1 MEQAIQALTGKRET
15 QMPSGGVRAV
25 QERVRTGMGS
35 IAGAGSGEFHTYR
48 KQKRHEEERLARM
61 ERNAQ
66 AIAEREEFEERKRM
80 REEKDE
86 ERTAKKREKRLK
98 KKKARKHGQQQ
109 EAMRRKALE
118 ILSKEQETKEPVNT
132 LEPSKPQ
139 EPPTEQRNE

>member
-1 MEQAIQALTGKRET
+1 M
-15 QMPSGGVRAV
+15 

-118 ILSKEQETKEPVNT
+118 ILSQEQEHSPEPN
-132 LEPSKPQ
+132 KPQ
-139 EPPTEQRNE
+139 EGTSEQHNE

>member
-1 MEQAIQALTGKRET
+1 
-15 QMPSGGVRAV
+15 
-25 QERVRTGMGS
+25 
-35 IAGAGSGEFHTYR
+35 
-48 KQKRHEEERLARM
+48 
-61 ERNAQ
+61 
-66 AIAEREEFEERKRM
+66 M

>member
-15 QMPSGGVRAV
+15 QMPVGGVRAV

-118 ILSKEQETKEPVNT
+118 ILSQEQEHCP
-132 LEPSKPQ
+132 EPSKLQ
-139 EPPTEQRNE
+139 EGTSEQQRE

>member
-1 MEQAIQALTGKRET
+1 MEQAIQALTGKREV
-15 QMPSGGVRAV
+15 QMPAGGVRAV

-80 REEKDE
+80 RDEKDE

-118 ILSKEQETKEPVNT
+118 ILSKEQQESKQQEQAPEPKT
-132 LEPSKPQ
+132 SQ
-139 EPPTEQRNE
+139 EGTTEAQ